1 MVKTLVIIAHPE
13 ITESGSQQYL
23 LSSIP
28 EHKDITV
35 HHLDSLYPDFNIDVK
50 MEQQLLNE
58 HDRIIFQFPFYWYS
72 APALLKKWQDD
83 VLTDGFAYGKTGK
96 ALVGKEFGLVV
107 SIGVKKEEYQP
118 GGREGFSIA
127 ELTKP
132 FQAIALKTG
141 MTFLKTLTLY
151 QFSYLT
157 EDQKMTLLIQYQQY
171 LTHEKEESLAAR
183 EKWFIQELKSTDS
196 SKLNDGDQFVLDQ
209 AMECIEENRDTID
222 ELKMVLDQMN

>member
-1 MVKTLVIIAHPE
+1 MKTLVIISHPE

-35 HHLDSLYPDFNIDVK
+35 HHLESLYPDFNIDVK
-50 MEQQLLNE
+50 KEQELLNE

-72 APALLKKWQDD
+72 TPALLKKWQDD
-83 VLTDGFAYGKTGK
+83 VLTDGFAYGKRGK
-96 ALVGKEFGLVV
+96 ALVEKEFGLVV
-107 SIGVKKEEYQP
+107 GIGVKKEEYQP
-118 GGREGFSIA
+118 GGREGFSID

-132 FQAIALKTG
+132 FQAMALKTG
-141 MTFLKTLTLY
+141 MTFLKTFPIY

-157 EDQKMTLLIQYQQY
+157 EEQKMALLIRYQQY
-171 LTHEKEESLAAR
+171 LTREKEESLAAR
-183 EKWFIQELKSTDS
+183 EKWFIQELELTDS

-209 AMECIEENRDTID
+209 TIEFIEENRDTID
-222 ELKMVLDQMN
+222 ELKIVLDQMN